1 MRKPKV
7 RNTPSVTVFGARPEN
22 LKREISTNAQKNYS
36 DGTIIYGDDDA
47 LPLRIAQ
54 AVDDSPATSSC
65 LETHAQFIKG
75 AGFTNPELQKIK
87 VDDSGT
93 TLWDLHCKL
102 SDIIPL
108 FWGFAVNFKY
118 NKAGKILQTFDM
130 SFESCRFK
138 KPEGDSPF
146 ITEIVYNPYFGT
158 IEYRKEFSKTYPV
171 WDGKPDNLAMQIA
184 TLKKDFPGQIYYY
197 GRTGPLSRF
206 YPKPKYWSGRKWI
219 YIDGKI
225 QEAHAEN
232 MDNGWFQSVLMNV
245 IGDPSEM
252 SKNPRYQEEY
262 EDSSGNKRKRSTK
275 TVGEEFNEQMGAT
288 FSGSKKMGT
297 VQVHWSKNYDTATK
311 IQPFPAN
318 TNADLF
324 LALQDLT
331 TKNITIATRTPSIL
345 ANISEGVSLGSAGS
359 EIQKAIELMQANTL
373 PWRQVLE
380 NFYNEVLFPNMA
392 EPPKDRVSIINYNP
406 VSVPIEVDEKFWQVL
421 SDKEK
426 RDFVKKTY
434 PSIMMDD
441 LPAKTSRTLIEVI
454 GVGGT
459 QALMNILTSYSSG
472 QLTEPQ
478 ASNIMQILFGIS
490 PEEATRM
497 LQKQAVELD
506 AAGQPIPVDP
516 PPAGNEA
523 LKGINL
529 QQLSRIQAIVKR
541 YNIGQVEPDNAKALT
556 FEQAKQFL
564 LSYGLTEE
572 QMNAWLVTPDES

>member
-1 MRKPKV
+1 VRKPKV

-36 DGTIIYGDDDA
+36 DNTIIYGDDDA

-75 AGFTNPELQKIK
+75 AGFTNPQLQKIK

-93 TLWDLHCKL
+93 TLWDLHARL
-102 SDIIPL
+102 SETISL

-118 NKAGKILQTFDM
+118 NKAGKILQAFDM

-158 IEYRKEFSKTYPV
+158 TEYRKEFSKIYPV
-171 WDGKPDNLAMQIA
+171 WDGKPDHLAMQIA
-184 TLKKDFPGQIYYY
+184 TLKKEFPGQIYYY

-392 EPPKDRVSIINYNP
+392 EPPTDRVQIINYNP
-406 VSVPIEVDEKFWQVL
+406 ITEPVDMPDKFWEELNKETRLEFIKANFPGITIVPDLMPQTAPGTAPVEVDPVTGE
-421 SDKEK
+421 
-426 RDFVKKTY
+426 T
-434 PSIMMDD
+434 I
-441 LPAKTSRTLIEVI
+441 PA
-454 GVGGT
+454 
-459 QALMNILTSYSSG
+459 
-472 QLTEPQ
+472 
-478 ASNIMQILFGIS
+478 
-490 PEEATRM
+490 
-497 LQKQAVELD
+497 
-506 AAGQPIPVDP
+506 
-516 PPAGNEA
+516 PPAGNES
-523 LKGINL
+523 LRTWSMSDLNK
-529 QQLSRIQAIVKR
+529 IQKIVAR
-541 YNIGQVEPDNAKALT
+541 YNLSLSDPSNAKALT
-556 FEQAKQFL
+556 FEQAKQIL
-564 LSYGLTEE
+564 MSYGLTESDI
-572 QMNAWLVTPDES
+572 NAWIVKPDEL